1 MKVVALISGLIVEV
15 EVLLVIGFIV
25 KLVVKREF
33 SGWTLEMELMVVSS
47 GLMRELD
54 LWLV

>member
-47 GLMRELD
+47 GLMGELD